1 MADYIDRGVL
11 ITHLKKD
18 PLFELVERYGI
29 TRVIESIPAADVNEQ
44 KTGEW
49 LNVDNCMTICS
60 ECNGLGCGT
69 PYCSYCGAKM
79 SGGNEDG

>member
-11 ITHLKKD
+11 IAHLKKD
-18 PLFELVERYGI
+18 ALFDLIERYGI
-29 TRVIESIPAADVNEQ
+29 TRVIESIPAADMVQ

-49 LNVDNCMTICS
+49 HYLDDCMTICS